1 MKLLDFGSLNIDHT
15 YQLPHLVRP
24 GETLASDS
32 YHKSEGGKG
41 FNQAVALAKAGQ
53 EVYLAGAIGQDGLFL
68 RDYLQELGVHTEH
81 LCVLDAP
88 TGHAM
93 IQLDAEGQNC
103 IILFGGT
110 NGMITEAM
118 IDEVLADFGA
128 GDYLLLQNEISHVD
142 SIICAA
148 HAKGMHIILNPS
160 PMSPE
165 LLTWPLELVEW
176 FILNEIEGADITG
189 KTQPEEMLDE
199 LLRRYPACHVVLTL
213 GERLVPSMPMRP
225 QRMDSEHCVGAYG
238 GYHGGGRHLHGLL
251 YPCAAARRGYPAS
264 AENGGLCIGNHGQ
277 PPRRRP
283 EHSCGGGGSSGDEGG
298 AVRVKK
304 LCALLLT
311 LLLLL
316 ALPRP
321 SRSLS
326 RHRRGFTI
334 TVLRALWR
342 TA

>member
-93 IQLDAEGQNC
+93 IQLDTEGQNC

-110 NGMITEAM
+110 NGMIMEAM

-213 GERLVPSMPMRP
+213 GERGSVYADATQRIDQSIVPAHTV
-225 QRMDSEHCVGAYG
+225 DTTAAGDTFT
-238 GYHGGGRHLHGLL
+238 GYFIHALL
-251 YPCAAARRGYPAS
+251 QGEAIQQALKTAACAS
-264 AENGGLCIGNHGQ
+264 A
-277 PPRRRP
+277 
-283 EHSCGGGGSSGDEGG
+283 
-298 AVRVKK
+298 
-304 LCALLLT
+304 
-311 LLLLL
+311 
-316 ALPRP
+316 
-321 SRSLS
+321 
-326 RHRRGFTI
+326 I
-334 TVLRALWR
+334 TVSRPGAGR
-342 TA
+342 SIPAAEEVQAAMKEAQ

>member
-93 IQLDAEGQNC
+93 IQLDTEGQNC

-213 GERLVPSMPMRP
+213 GERGSVYADAT
-225 QRMDSEHCVGAYG
+225 QRMDQSIVPAHTVDTTAAGDTFT
-238 GYHGGGRHLHGLL
+238 GYFIHALL
-251 YPCAAARRGYPAS
+251 QGEAIQQALKTAACAS
-264 AENGGLCIGNHGQ
+264 A
-277 PPRRRP
+277 
-283 EHSCGGGGSSGDEGG
+283 
-298 AVRVKK
+298 
-304 LCALLLT
+304 
-311 LLLLL
+311 
-316 ALPRP
+316 
-321 SRSLS
+321 
-326 RHRRGFTI
+326 I
-334 TVLRALWR
+334 TVSRPGAGR
-342 TA
+342 SIPAVEEVQAAMKEAQ

>member
-93 IQLDAEGQNC
+93 IQLDTEGQNC

-148 HAKGMHIILNPS
+148 HAKGMHIILNTS

-213 GERLVPSMPMRP
+213 GERGSVYADAT
-225 QRMDSEHCVGAYG
+225 QRMDQSIVTAHTVDTTAAGDTFT
-238 GYHGGGRHLHGLL
+238 GYFIHALL
-251 YPCAAARRGYPAS
+251 QGEAIQQALKTAACAS
-264 AENGGLCIGNHGQ
+264 A
-277 PPRRRP
+277 
-283 EHSCGGGGSSGDEGG
+283 
-298 AVRVKK
+298 
-304 LCALLLT
+304 
-311 LLLLL
+311 
-316 ALPRP
+316 
-321 SRSLS
+321 
-326 RHRRGFTI
+326 I
-334 TVLRALWR
+334 TVSRPGAGR
-342 TA
+342 SIPAAEEVQAAMKEAQ

>member
-93 IQLDAEGQNC
+93 IQLDTEGQNC

-213 GERLVPSMPMRP
+213 GERGSVYADAT
-225 QRMDSEHCVGAYG
+225 QRMDQSIVTAHTVDTTAAGDTFT
-238 GYHGGGRHLHGLL
+238 GYFIHALL
-251 YPCAAARRGYPAS
+251 QGEAIQQALKTAACAS
-264 AENGGLCIGNHGQ
+264 A
-277 PPRRRP
+277 
-283 EHSCGGGGSSGDEGG
+283 
-298 AVRVKK
+298 
-304 LCALLLT
+304 
-311 LLLLL
+311 
-316 ALPRP
+316 
-321 SRSLS
+321 
-326 RHRRGFTI
+326 I
-334 TVLRALWR
+334 TVSRPGAGR
-342 TA
+342 SIPAAEEVQAAMKEAQ

>member
-93 IQLDAEGQNC
+93 IQLDMEGQNC

-118 IDEVLADFGA
+118 IDEVLADFGT

-213 GERLVPSMPMRP
+213 GERGSVYADAT
-225 QRMDSEHCVGAYG
+225 QRMDQSIVTAHTVDTTAAGDTFT
-238 GYHGGGRHLHGLL
+238 GYFIHALL
-251 YPCAAARRGYPAS
+251 QGEAIQQALKTAACAS
-264 AENGGLCIGNHGQ
+264 A
-277 PPRRRP
+277 
-283 EHSCGGGGSSGDEGG
+283 
-298 AVRVKK
+298 
-304 LCALLLT
+304 
-311 LLLLL
+311 
-316 ALPRP
+316 
-321 SRSLS
+321 
-326 RHRRGFTI
+326 I
-334 TVLRALWR
+334 TVSRPGAGR
-342 TA
+342 SIPAAEEVQAAMKEAQ

>member
-93 IQLDAEGQNC
+93 IQLDTEGQNC

-176 FILNEIEGADITG
+176 FVLNEIEGADITG

-213 GERLVPSMPMRP
+213 GERGSVYADAT
-225 QRMDSEHCVGAYG
+225 QRMDQSIVSAHTVDTTAAGDTFT
-238 GYHGGGRHLHGLL
+238 GYFIHALL
-251 YPCAAARRGYPAS
+251 QGEAIQQALKTAACAS
-264 AENGGLCIGNHGQ
+264 A
-277 PPRRRP
+277 
-283 EHSCGGGGSSGDEGG
+283 
-298 AVRVKK
+298 
-304 LCALLLT
+304 
-311 LLLLL
+311 
-316 ALPRP
+316 
-321 SRSLS
+321 
-326 RHRRGFTI
+326 I
-334 TVLRALWR
+334 TVSRPGAGR
-342 TA
+342 SIPAAEEVQAAMKEAQ

>member
-93 IQLDAEGQNC
+93 IQLDTEGQNC

-176 FILNEIEGADITG
+176 FVLNEIEGADITG

-213 GERLVPSMPMRP
+213 GERGSVYADAT
-225 QRMDSEHCVGAYG
+225 QRIDQSIVTAHTVDTTAAGDTFT
-238 GYHGGGRHLHGLL
+238 GYFIHALL
-251 YPCAAARRGYPAS
+251 QGEAIQQALKTAACAS
-264 AENGGLCIGNHGQ
+264 A
-277 PPRRRP
+277 
-283 EHSCGGGGSSGDEGG
+283 
-298 AVRVKK
+298 
-304 LCALLLT
+304 
-311 LLLLL
+311 
-316 ALPRP
+316 
-321 SRSLS
+321 
-326 RHRRGFTI
+326 I
-334 TVLRALWR
+334 TVSRPGAGR
-342 TA
+342 SIPAAEEVQAAMKEAQ

>member
-1 MKLLDFGSLNIDHT
+1 MKLLEFGSLNIDHT

-93 IQLDAEGQNC
+93 IQLDTEGQNC

-176 FILNEIEGADITG
+176 FVLNEIEGADITG

-213 GERLVPSMPMRP
+213 GERGSVYADAT
-225 QRMDSEHCVGAYG
+225 QRMDQSIVPAHTVDTTAAGDTFT
-238 GYHGGGRHLHGLL
+238 GYFIHALL
-251 YPCAAARRGYPAS
+251 QGEAIQQALKTAACAS
-264 AENGGLCIGNHGQ
+264 A
-277 PPRRRP
+277 
-283 EHSCGGGGSSGDEGG
+283 
-298 AVRVKK
+298 
-304 LCALLLT
+304 
-311 LLLLL
+311 
-316 ALPRP
+316 
-321 SRSLS
+321 
-326 RHRRGFTI
+326 I
-334 TVLRALWR
+334 TVSRPGAGR
-342 TA
+342 SIPAAEEVQAAMKEAQ

>member
-93 IQLDAEGQNC
+93 IQLDKEGQNC

-189 KTQPEEMLDE
+189 KTLPEEMLDE

-213 GERLVPSMPMRP
+213 GERGSIYADAA
-225 QRMDSEHCVGAYG
+225 QRIDQSIVTAHTVDTTAAGDTFT
-238 GYHGGGRHLHGLL
+238 GYFIHALL
-251 YPCAAARRGYPAS
+251 QGEAIQQALKTAACAS
-264 AENGGLCIGNHGQ
+264 A
-277 PPRRRP
+277 
-283 EHSCGGGGSSGDEGG
+283 
-298 AVRVKK
+298 
-304 LCALLLT
+304 
-311 LLLLL
+311 
-316 ALPRP
+316 
-321 SRSLS
+321 
-326 RHRRGFTI
+326 I
-334 TVLRALWR
+334 TVSRPGAGR
-342 TA
+342 SIPAAEEVQAAMKEAQ

>member
-93 IQLDAEGQNC
+93 IQLDTEGQNC

-142 SIICAA
+142 SILRAA

-189 KTQPEEMLDE
+189 KTLPEEMLDE

-213 GERLVPSMPMRP
+213 GERGSVYADAA
-225 QRMDSEHCVGAYG
+225 QRIDQSIVTAHTVDTTAAGDTFT
-238 GYHGGGRHLHGLL
+238 GYFIHALL
-251 YPCAAARRGYPAS
+251 QGEAIQQALKTAACAS
-264 AENGGLCIGNHGQ
+264 A
-277 PPRRRP
+277 
-283 EHSCGGGGSSGDEGG
+283 
-298 AVRVKK
+298 
-304 LCALLLT
+304 
-311 LLLLL
+311 
-316 ALPRP
+316 
-321 SRSLS
+321 
-326 RHRRGFTI
+326 I
-334 TVLRALWR
+334 TVSRPGAGR
-342 TA
+342 SIPTAEEVQAAMKEAQ

>member
-93 IQLDAEGQNC
+93 IQLDTEGQNC

-213 GERLVPSMPMRP
+213 GERGSVYADAT
-225 QRMDSEHCVGAYG
+225 QRIDQGIVSAHTVDTTAAGDTFT
-238 GYHGGGRHLHGLL
+238 GYFLHALL
-251 YPCAAARRGYPAS
+251 QGEAIQQALKTAACAS
-264 AENGGLCIGNHGQ
+264 A
-277 PPRRRP
+277 
-283 EHSCGGGGSSGDEGG
+283 
-298 AVRVKK
+298 
-304 LCALLLT
+304 
-311 LLLLL
+311 
-316 ALPRP
+316 
-321 SRSLS
+321 
-326 RHRRGFTI
+326 I
-334 TVLRALWR
+334 TVSRPGAGR
-342 TA
+342 SIPAAEEVQAAMKEAQ

>member
-93 IQLDAEGQNC
+93 IQLDTEGQNC

-142 SIICAA
+142 SILRAA

-213 GERLVPSMPMRP
+213 GERGSVYADAT
-225 QRMDSEHCVGAYG
+225 QRMDQSIVSAHTVDTTAAGDTFT
-238 GYHGGGRHLHGLL
+238 GYFIHALL
-251 YPCAAARRGYPAS
+251 QGEAIQQALKTAACAS
-264 AENGGLCIGNHGQ
+264 A
-277 PPRRRP
+277 
-283 EHSCGGGGSSGDEGG
+283 
-298 AVRVKK
+298 
-304 LCALLLT
+304 
-311 LLLLL
+311 
-316 ALPRP
+316 
-321 SRSLS
+321 
-326 RHRRGFTI
+326 I
-334 TVLRALWR
+334 TVSRPGAGR
-342 TA
+342 SIPAAEEVQAAMKEAQ

>member
-93 IQLDAEGQNC
+93 IQLDTEGQNC

-118 IDEVLADFGA
+118 IGEVLADFGA

-213 GERLVPSMPMRP
+213 GERGSVYADAT
-225 QRMDSEHCVGAYG
+225 QRMDQSIVPAHTVDTTAAGDTFT
-238 GYHGGGRHLHGLL
+238 GYFIHALL
-251 YPCAAARRGYPAS
+251 QGEAIQQALKTAACAS
-264 AENGGLCIGNHGQ
+264 A
-277 PPRRRP
+277 
-283 EHSCGGGGSSGDEGG
+283 
-298 AVRVKK
+298 
-304 LCALLLT
+304 
-311 LLLLL
+311 
-316 ALPRP
+316 
-321 SRSLS
+321 
-326 RHRRGFTI
+326 I
-334 TVLRALWR
+334 TVSRPGAGR
-342 TA
+342 SIPAAEEVQAAMKEAQ

>member
-93 IQLDAEGQNC
+93 IQLDKEGQNC

-142 SIICAA
+142 SILRAA

-189 KTQPEEMLDE
+189 KTLPEEMLDE

-213 GERLVPSMPMRP
+213 GERGSIYADAA
-225 QRMDSEHCVGAYG
+225 QRIDQSIVTAHTVDTTAAGDTFT
-238 GYHGGGRHLHGLL
+238 GYFIHALL
-251 YPCAAARRGYPAS
+251 QGEAIQQALKTAACAS
-264 AENGGLCIGNHGQ
+264 A
-277 PPRRRP
+277 
-283 EHSCGGGGSSGDEGG
+283 
-298 AVRVKK
+298 
-304 LCALLLT
+304 
-311 LLLLL
+311 
-316 ALPRP
+316 
-321 SRSLS
+321 
-326 RHRRGFTI
+326 I
-334 TVLRALWR
+334 TVSRPGAGR
-342 TA
+342 SIPAAEEVQAAMKEAQ

>member
-93 IQLDAEGQNC
+93 IQLDTEGQNC

-110 NGMITEAM
+110 NGMVTEAM

-213 GERLVPSMPMRP
+213 GERGSVYADAT
-225 QRMDSEHCVGAYG
+225 QRMDQNIVPAHTVDTTAAGDTFT
-238 GYHGGGRHLHGLL
+238 GYFIHALL
-251 YPCAAARRGYPAS
+251 QGEAIQQALKTAACAS
-264 AENGGLCIGNHGQ
+264 A
-277 PPRRRP
+277 
-283 EHSCGGGGSSGDEGG
+283 
-298 AVRVKK
+298 
-304 LCALLLT
+304 
-311 LLLLL
+311 
-316 ALPRP
+316 
-321 SRSLS
+321 
-326 RHRRGFTI
+326 I
-334 TVLRALWR
+334 TVSRPGAGR
-342 TA
+342 SIPAAEEVQAAMKEAQ

>member
-93 IQLDAEGQNC
+93 IQLDTEGQNC

-213 GERLVPSMPMRP
+213 GERGSVYADAT
-225 QRMDSEHCVGAYG
+225 QRMDQSIVSAHTVDTTAAGDTFT
-238 GYHGGGRHLHGLL
+238 GYFIHALL
-251 YPCAAARRGYPAS
+251 QGEAIQQALKTAACAS
-264 AENGGLCIGNHGQ
+264 A
-277 PPRRRP
+277 
-283 EHSCGGGGSSGDEGG
+283 
-298 AVRVKK
+298 
-304 LCALLLT
+304 
-311 LLLLL
+311 
-316 ALPRP
+316 
-321 SRSLS
+321 
-326 RHRRGFTI
+326 I
-334 TVLRALWR
+334 TVSRPGAGR
-342 TA
+342 SIPAAEEVQAAMKEAK

>member
-93 IQLDAEGQNC
+93 IQLDTEGQNC

-142 SIICAA
+142 SILRAA

-189 KTQPEEMLDE
+189 KAQPEEMLDE

-213 GERLVPSMPMRP
+213 GERGSVYADAA
-225 QRMDSEHCVGAYG
+225 QRIDQSIVTAHTVDTTAAGDTFT
-238 GYHGGGRHLHGLL
+238 GYFIHALL
-251 YPCAAARRGYPAS
+251 QGEAIQQALKTAACAS
-264 AENGGLCIGNHGQ
+264 A
-277 PPRRRP
+277 
-283 EHSCGGGGSSGDEGG
+283 
-298 AVRVKK
+298 
-304 LCALLLT
+304 
-311 LLLLL
+311 
-316 ALPRP
+316 
-321 SRSLS
+321 
-326 RHRRGFTI
+326 I
-334 TVLRALWR
+334 TVSRPGAGR
-342 TA
+342 SIPTAEEVQAAMKEAQ

>member
-93 IQLDAEGQNC
+93 IQLDTEGQNC

-110 NGMITEAM
+110 NGMITETM

-213 GERLVPSMPMRP
+213 GERGSVYADAT
-225 QRMDSEHCVGAYG
+225 QRMDQSIVSAHTVDTTAAGDTFT
-238 GYHGGGRHLHGLL
+238 GYFIHALL
-251 YPCAAARRGYPAS
+251 QGEAIQQALKTAACAS
-264 AENGGLCIGNHGQ
+264 A
-277 PPRRRP
+277 
-283 EHSCGGGGSSGDEGG
+283 
-298 AVRVKK
+298 
-304 LCALLLT
+304 
-311 LLLLL
+311 
-316 ALPRP
+316 
-321 SRSLS
+321 
-326 RHRRGFTI
+326 I
-334 TVLRALWR
+334 TVSRPGAGR
-342 TA
+342 SIPAAEEVQAAMKEAQ

>member
-93 IQLDAEGQNC
+93 IQLDTEGQNC

-213 GERLVPSMPMRP
+213 GERGSVYADATP
-225 QRMDSEHCVGAYG
+225 RMDQSIVSAHTVDTTAAGDTFT
-238 GYHGGGRHLHGLL
+238 GYFIHALL
-251 YPCAAARRGYPAS
+251 QGEGIQQALKTAACAS
-264 AENGGLCIGNHGQ
+264 A
-277 PPRRRP
+277 
-283 EHSCGGGGSSGDEGG
+283 
-298 AVRVKK
+298 
-304 LCALLLT
+304 
-311 LLLLL
+311 
-316 ALPRP
+316 
-321 SRSLS
+321 
-326 RHRRGFTI
+326 I
-334 TVLRALWR
+334 TVSRPGAGR
-342 TA
+342 SIPAAEEVQAAMKEAQKE

>member
-93 IQLDAEGQNC
+93 IQLDTEGQNC

-118 IDEVLADFGA
+118 IDEVLTDFGA

-148 HAKGMHIILNPS
+148 HAKGMHIILNPA

-213 GERLVPSMPMRP
+213 GERGSVYADAT
-225 QRMDSEHCVGAYG
+225 QRMDQSIVSAHTVDTTAAGDTFT
-238 GYHGGGRHLHGLL
+238 GYFLHALL
-251 YPCAAARRGYPAS
+251 QGEAIQQALKTAACAS
-264 AENGGLCIGNHGQ
+264 A
-277 PPRRRP
+277 
-283 EHSCGGGGSSGDEGG
+283 
-298 AVRVKK
+298 
-304 LCALLLT
+304 
-311 LLLLL
+311 
-316 ALPRP
+316 
-321 SRSLS
+321 
-326 RHRRGFTI
+326 I
-334 TVLRALWR
+334 TVSRPGAGR
-342 TA
+342 SIPAAEEVQAAMKEAQ

>member
-93 IQLDAEGQNC
+93 IQLDTEGQNC

-128 GDYLLLQNEISHVD
+128 GDYLLLQIEISHVD

-213 GERLVPSMPMRP
+213 GERGSVYADAT
-225 QRMDSEHCVGAYG
+225 QRMDQSIVTAHTVDTTAAGDTFT
-238 GYHGGGRHLHGLL
+238 GYFIHALL
-251 YPCAAARRGYPAS
+251 QGEAIQQALKTAACAS
-264 AENGGLCIGNHGQ
+264 A
-277 PPRRRP
+277 
-283 EHSCGGGGSSGDEGG
+283 
-298 AVRVKK
+298 
-304 LCALLLT
+304 
-311 LLLLL
+311 
-316 ALPRP
+316 
-321 SRSLS
+321 
-326 RHRRGFTI
+326 I
-334 TVLRALWR
+334 TVSRPGAGR
-342 TA
+342 SIPAAEEVQAAMKEAQ

>member
-93 IQLDAEGQNC
+93 IQLDTEGQNC

-110 NGMITEAM
+110 NGMITETM

-213 GERLVPSMPMRP
+213 GERGSVYADAT
-225 QRMDSEHCVGAYG
+225 QRMYQSIVSAHTVDTTAAGDTFT
-238 GYHGGGRHLHGLL
+238 GYFIHALL
-251 YPCAAARRGYPAS
+251 QGEAIQQALKTAACAS
-264 AENGGLCIGNHGQ
+264 A
-277 PPRRRP
+277 
-283 EHSCGGGGSSGDEGG
+283 
-298 AVRVKK
+298 
-304 LCALLLT
+304 
-311 LLLLL
+311 
-316 ALPRP
+316 
-321 SRSLS
+321 
-326 RHRRGFTI
+326 I
-334 TVLRALWR
+334 TVSRPGAGR
-342 TA
+342 SIPAAEEVQAAMKEAQ

>member
-93 IQLDAEGQNC
+93 IQLDTEGQNC

-142 SIICAA
+142 SILRAA

-189 KTQPEEMLDE
+189 KAQPEEMLDE

-213 GERLVPSMPMRP
+213 GERGSVYADAA
-225 QRMDSEHCVGAYG
+225 QRIDQSIVTAHTVDTTAAGDTFT
-238 GYHGGGRHLHGLL
+238 GYFIHALL
-251 YPCAAARRGYPAS
+251 QGEAIQQALKTAACAS
-264 AENGGLCIGNHGQ
+264 A
-277 PPRRRP
+277 
-283 EHSCGGGGSSGDEGG
+283 
-298 AVRVKK
+298 
-304 LCALLLT
+304 
-311 LLLLL
+311 
-316 ALPRP
+316 
-321 SRSLS
+321 
-326 RHRRGFTI
+326 I
-334 TVLRALWR
+334 TVSRPGAGR
-342 TA
+342 SIPTAAEVQAAMKEAR